1 MKIKDTFYILLA
13 GLLPWGVMGC
23 ASQKM
28 GDKVRVTPSDQVLM
42 PDSTHAVQLDMT
54 VEVPQ
59 KTLGKRS
66 RLIIVPQLLAGD
78 SLVAECTPM
87 VLDAPIYGKR
97 CTDGFFWKIMLI
109 PWQVMPVRCK
119 RKNRLRLLILSE

>member
-54 VEVPQ
+54 VEVPR

-66 RLIIVPQLLAGD
+66 RLIIVPQLLPT
-78 SLVAECTPM
+78 V
-87 VLDAPIYGKR
+87 YGEMY
-97 CTDGFFWKIMLI
+97 TDGA
-109 PWQVMPVRCK
+109 RCADL
-119 RKNRLRLLILSE
+119 RKKDAQTGSFGRLC

>member
-59 KTLGKRS
+59 KTLGKPEPSDYCSSVVGR
-66 RLIIVPQLLAGD
+66 RQ
-78 SLVAECTPM
+78 
-87 VLDAPIYGKR
+87 
-97 CTDGFFWKIMLI
+97 F
-109 PWQVMPVRCK
+109 
-119 RKNRLRLLILSE
+119 SELYVHRWC